1 MAVKEHIC
9 AGLLA
14 HVDAGKTT
22 LSEGLLFCGGRIREK
37 GRVDNQDAY
46 LDTHALERARGITI
60 FSKQAVFR
68 RGEREY
74 TLLDTSG
81 HVDFSP
87 EMERTMQVLDYAILV
102 ISATDGVQGHTQ
114 TLWRLLNRY
123 QIPVFLFVNKMDQ
136 PGADRAQVLGEL
148 KKRLDEN
155 CVDFMPDQ
163 EEDMFWENLA
173 VCDEKLL
180 ERYLEEDVVSEQE
193 IVELIK
199 KRKVFPCYFGAALK
213 QDGVEELLCGLDR
226 YAKSP
231 EYPEQ
236 FAAKVFKIARDG
248 QENRLTYLK
257 VTGGKLKVKDVL
269 KGKVKGGAETRE
281 WEEKA
286 DQIRIYSGAKY
297 ETAQEAEAGTVCA
310 VTGLTHTFP
319 GQGLGAEPDT
329 SSPVLEPVLNYRLRF
344 PEGCNLHDM
353 LLKLRR
359 LEEEEPMLRVLWNEQ
374 LGEIH
379 VQLMGKVQEEILKSQ
394 ILERF
399 GVQAELDAGG
409 IVYKETIEAPVEGVG
424 HYEPLRHYA
433 EVHLRL
439 EPSETGSGLQFF
451 TECSEDRLD
460 GHWQRLILTH
470 LAEKVHVGVLTGAP
484 VTDMKLTLTA
494 GRAHLK
500 HTEGGDFRQ
509 ATYRAVRHGLKKA
522 RSVLLEPYYE
532 FILEVPQEA
541 AGRAMTDIQ
550 RMNGTLRPPESN
562 GETAVLTGSVPV
574 ACLRD
579 YQTELA
585 SYTKGTGRLFCTLK
599 GYAPCHNADEVI
611 EAAGYDSE
619 RDLDNPTGSVFCVH
633 GAGVA
638 VSWEQVE
645 EYMHLES
652 TLQTEKEEKQE
663 TDRSRKSGKDGPDSY
678 EKYRAE
684 ENELKAIFERT
695 YGPVKRRPVS
705 SAEEYGRAESR
716 EEDRKI
722 TEQRSLSRQKP
733 PYGNTV
739 GGAGAHGRRQ
749 EEYLLVDGYNVIF
762 DWEDLRE
769 LAELNIDAAR
779 AKLMDI
785 LSNYQGYK
793 KCTLI
798 LVFDAYK
805 VAGFQGEVDRYHNI
819 YVVYTKEAE
828 TADQYIEKTVHKIGR
843 NHQVTVATSDR
854 LEQVII
860 LGAGARRISSREF
873 REEIEAVRQ
882 QIREEYRARRQA
894 QSGRNYLFQDLDEET
909 ADYMEDIR
917 LGRTG
922 EAGKPAF
929 GPKKKKGTSAPVSG
943 VKRTESLSD
952 NGEKR

>member
-1 MAVKEHIC
+1 MGEQDSKEIIEHIC
-9 AGLLA
+9 VGLLA

-22 LSEGLLFCGGRIREK
+22 LSEGLLYSGGKIREK

-46 LDTHALERARGITI
+46 LDTFALERARGITI
-60 FSKQAVFR
+60 FSKQAVFK
-68 RGEREY
+68 RGGREY
-74 TLLDTSG
+74 TLLDTPG

-87 EMERTMQVLDYAILV
+87 EMERTIQVLDYAILV
-102 ISATDGVQGHTQ
+102 ISAADGVQGHTQ

-123 QIPVFLFVNKMDQ
+123 QMPVFLFVNKMDQ
-136 PGADRAQVLGEL
+136 AGADKDQVLAEL

-155 CVDFMPDQ
+155 CIDFTPGQDADTFQ
-163 EEDMFWENLA
+163 ENLA
-173 VCDEKLL
+173 MCDEALM
-180 ERYLEEDVVSEQE
+180 EQYLEEGSVNEQE
-193 IVELIK
+193 IVDLIQ
-199 KRKVFPCYFGAALK
+199 KRKAFPCYFGSALK
-213 QDGVEELLCGLDR
+213 QEGVEDLLCGLDQ
-226 YAKSP
+226 YAKSQK
-231 EYPEQ
+231 YPQ
-236 FAAKVFKIARDG
+236 GFAAKVFKIARDG
-248 QENRLTYLK
+248 QENRLTFLK
-257 VTGGKLKVKDVL
+257 ITGGKLKVKDIL
-269 KGKVKGGAETRE
+269 KGKVKGRTKEQE
-281 WEEKA
+281 WEEKI

-310 VTGLTHTFP
+310 VTGLTNTFP
-319 GQGLGAEPDT
+319 GQGLGAESDT
-329 SSPVLEPVLNYRLRF
+329 ASPILEPVLNYRIRF
-344 PEGCNLHDM
+344 PEGCNIHDM

-359 LEEEEPMLRVLWNEQ
+359 LEEEEPMLRVFWDEQ

-379 VQLMGKVQEEILKSQ
+379 VRLMGKVQEEILKSQ
-394 ILERF
+394 IADRF

-409 IVYKETIEAPVEGVG
+409 IVYKETIESMVEGVG

-439 EPSETGSGLQFF
+439 EPGESGSGLQFF
-451 TECSEDRLD
+451 TECSEDKLD

-470 LAEKVHVGVLTGAP
+470 LAEKQHVGVLTGAP

-522 RSVLLEPYYE
+522 KSILLEPYYE
-532 FILEVPQEA
+532 FVLEVPQEV

-550 RMNGTLRPPESN
+550 RMNGSFQPPETD
-562 GETAVLTGSVPV
+562 GETAILTGSAPV
-574 ACLRD
+574 VRMGD
-579 YQTELA
+579 YQTEVA
-585 SYTKGTGRLFCTLK
+585 SYTKGAGRLFCTLK
-599 GYAPCHNADEVI
+599 GYAPCHNAYEVI
-611 EAAGYDSE
+611 KAVGYDSE

-645 EYMHLES
+645 EYMHLEC
-652 TLQTEKEEKQE
+652 TLETEEEEEEQE
-663 TDRSRKSGKDGPDSY
+663 TNRSEKSKKAGPDSY

-695 YGPVKRRPVS
+695 YGPVKKRLTS
-705 SAEEYGRAESR
+705 LG
-716 EEDRKI
+716 EED
-722 TEQRSLSRQKP
+722 
-733 PYGNTV
+733 N
-739 GGAGAHGRRQ
+739 GAGDWKKKQQMTERGNPPKKKNDSERKNSSGRISESGRQ

-769 LAELNIDAAR
+769 LAEINIDGAR
-779 AKLMDI
+779 TKLMDI

-798 LVFDAYK
+798 LVFDAYQ
-805 VAGFQGEVDRYHNI
+805 VTGFQGEVDRYHNI

-843 NHQVTVATSDR
+843 NHQVAVATSDH

-860 LGAGARRISSREF
+860 LGAGARRISSGEF
-873 REEIEAVRQ
+873 REEVEAVRQ
-882 QIREEYRARRQA
+882 QIREEYQARRQA
-894 QSGRNYLFQDLDEET
+894 HSGRNYLFQALDEET
-909 ADYMEDIR
+909 ANYMEDIR
-917 LGRTG
+917 LGRK
-922 EAGKPAF
+922 E
-929 GPKKKKGTSAPVSG
+929 
-943 VKRTESLSD
+943 E
-952 NGEKR
+952 

>member
-1 MAVKEHIC
+1 MEIKEHIC

-22 LSEGLLFCGGRIREK
+22 LSEGLLFSGGKIREK
-37 GRVDNQDAY
+37 GRVDSQNAY
-46 LDTHALERARGITI
+46 LDTYALERARGITI

-74 TLLDTSG
+74 TLLDTPG

-102 ISATDGVQGHTQ
+102 IGAADGVQGHTQ

-136 PGADRAQVLGEL
+136 PGAEQEQILREL

-155 CVDFMPDQ
+155 CVDFMPGQ
-163 EEDMFWENLA
+163 EEEVFQENLA
-173 VCDEKLL
+173 MCDETLL
-180 ERYLEEDVVSEQE
+180 ERYLEEGVVPEQE
-193 IVELIK
+193 IIDMIK
-199 KRKVFPCYFGAALK
+199 KRKMFPCYFGSALK

-236 FAAKVFKIARDG
+236 FAAKVFKIARDA

-257 VTGGKLKVKDVL
+257 ITGGKLKVKDIL
-269 KGKVKGGAETRE
+269 KGKGKSRDGAQE

-297 ETAQEAEAGTVCA
+297 ETVQEAEAGTVCA

-329 SSPVLEPVLNYRLRF
+329 VSPALEPVLNYRIRF

-359 LEEEEPMLRVLWNEQ
+359 LEEEEPMLRILWNEK

-394 ILERF
+394 IQERF

-433 EVHLRL
+433 EVHLLL
-439 EPSETGSGLQFF
+439 EPGEAGSGLRFF
-451 TECSEDRLD
+451 TACSEDVLD

-470 LAEKVHVGVLTGAP
+470 LMEKEHVGVLTGAP

-522 RSVLLEPYYE
+522 KSVLLEPYYE
-532 FILEVPQEA
+532 FTLEVPQEA
-541 AGRAMTDIQ
+541 AGRAMTDIR
-550 RMNGTLRPPESN
+550 RMNGTFQPPETE
-562 GETAVLTGSVPV
+562 GETVILTGSAPV
-574 ACLRD
+574 ACMGE
-579 YQTELA
+579 YQTEVA
-585 SYTKGTGRLFCTLK
+585 SYTKGTGRLFCTPK
-599 GYAPCHNADEVI
+599 GYAPCHNEDEI
-611 EAAGYDSE
+611 IKAAGYDSE
-619 RDLDNPTGSVFCVH
+619 RDPDNPTGSVFCVH

-652 TLQTEKEEKQE
+652 TLDTESEEEKKK
-663 TDRSRKSGKDGPDSY
+663 DRKAMKSGPDSY
-678 EKYRAE
+678 ERYQAE

-695 YGPVKRRPVS
+695 YGPVKKRVTASDEHCGEAGGETGQTRTSRP
-705 SAEEYGRAESR
+705 GQN
-716 EEDRKI
+716 
-722 TEQRSLSRQKP
+722 TRQSVRQS
-733 PYGNTV
+733 T
-739 GGAGAHGRRQ
+739 RRQ

-769 LAELNIDAAR
+769 LAKINIDGAR
-779 AKLMDI
+779 TKLMDI
-785 LSNYQGYK
+785 LCNYQGYK

-805 VAGFQGEVDRYHNI
+805 VSGFQGEVDKYHNI

-843 NHQVTVATSDR
+843 NHQVTVATSDH

-873 REEIEAVRQ
+873 GEEVEAVRQ
-882 QIREEYRARRQA
+882 QIREAYQARRQS

-909 ADYMEDIR
+909 AVYMEDMR
-917 LGRTG
+917 LGQT
-922 EAGKPAF
+922 PA
-929 GPKKKKGTSAPVSG
+929 SVSG
-943 VKRTESLSD
+943 AKRGKNVSN